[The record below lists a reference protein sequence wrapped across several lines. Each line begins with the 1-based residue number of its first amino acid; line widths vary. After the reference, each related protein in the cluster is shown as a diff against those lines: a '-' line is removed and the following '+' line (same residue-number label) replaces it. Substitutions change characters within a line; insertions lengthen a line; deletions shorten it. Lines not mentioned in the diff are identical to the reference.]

1 MNCERCGAIID
12 PTALACPYCHLTTP
26 AGVLAQQNQ
35 ASADRAREQWVQA
48 VSYQKDQA
56 TAMQINSAATQS
68 VWLSVAGIFLCGCFP
83 LGVVGVVQ
91 AMRAKAMA
99 QAQKME
105 PPPRAQIGFIL
116 GIISC
121 VFSVGVIIAA
131 LISSSND
138 QKRADARVVEIDK
151 QLGTKPNDAT
161 IDRATACLMAEEAA
175 IKTGFDNNA
184 GYVLKNYDC
193 PGRLLPSADTAQLE
207 DFHFDYSTTHYKV
220 NVCFKH
226 GAKWFVENLSEDPCD
241 FGAVGGDAGS
251 APAATATS
259 TSTAPSQHRTKHV
272 PQPEGSSSAHGSG
285 SSSPHTATSA
295 H

>member
-35 ASADRAREQWVQA
+35 AAADRARQQWVQA

-83 LGVVGVVQ
+83 LGVVGIVQ
-91 AMRAKAMA
+91 AMRANAMA
-99 QAQKME
+99 AAQKIE
-105 PPPRAQIGFIL
+105 APPRAKIGLIL

-121 VFSVGVIIAA
+121 AFSVCVIIAA
-131 LISSSND
+131 LVSSSND
-138 QKRADARVVEIDK
+138 QKRADARVAEIDK
-151 QLGTKPNDAT
+151 QLGDKASSTAL
-161 IDRATACLMAEEAA
+161 DRGTACLMAEEAA

-184 GYVLKNYDC
+184 GYTLKNFDC

-207 DFHFDYSTTHYKV
+207 DLHFDYGETHYKV

-241 FGAVGGDAGS
+241 FGGVGADAGS
-251 APAATATS
+251 APAATAAS
-259 TSTAPSQHRTKHV
+259 TSTAPSQHRSKHV
-272 PQPEGSSSAHGSG
+272 AQPVGGSSGSAHPSTSSSAH
-285 SSSPHTATSA
+285 
-295 H
+295 